1 MNMEDFRFI
10 SLSLNK
16 NSRLHEFS
24 QNNDDIICGIY
35 RSNTDPKKVVILFTS
50 KSGKQVDKELIKK
63 SEYFTKCCNW
73 CRDNGYDNN
82 NEVYFIEGV
91 TFR

>member
-1 MNMEDFRFI
+1 MINNFI
-10 SLSLNK
+10 ELTFNAKKLYELPTK
-16 NSRLHEFS
+16 ND
-24 QNNDDIICGIY
+24 DDIICDIY
-35 RSNTDPKKVVILFTS
+35 ASCNDPKKVVILFTS

-63 SEYFTKCCNW
+63 SDYFTKCCNW

-82 NEVYFIEGV
+82 DEAYFIEGI